1 MCMEQF
7 LAHRFTPFF
16 CVLLTTTLFLKVCD
30 KVETT
35 EETDRERKQKMD
47 KFIDL
52 DLLLTEII
60 ESEVRYGQSLRQV
73 IGNLLV
79 PSRERD
85 DIFTVE
91 QLDTLFCN
99 IEMIASIQALKWY
112 NLLDEMMLCN
122 VT

>member
-1 MCMEQF
+1 
-7 LAHRFTPFF
+7 
-16 CVLLTTTLFLKVCD
+16 
-30 KVETT
+30 
-35 EETDRERKQKMD
+35 MD

-112 NLLDEMMLCN
+112 NLLDEMNHLR
-122 VT
+122 